1 MSALLE
7 RPAVVRVRA
16 ALTAA
21 GSTAAVIALADTART
36 AQDAADSVGVELGAI
51 VKSLVFAVD
60 GRAVMALVAGDRRC
74 DTAVLAHALG
84 IAGKVG
90 RADADVV
97 RQATGFT
104 IGGVP
109 PIAHVQ
115 PIAMAIDASLARFEA
130 IYAAAGHPHCVFATS
145 LYQGAVI
152 MTHRDGLAQG
162 FRQGAWGVAMRG
174 IASPAQ
180 RCPKALESRR
190 LGRPCGP
197 SEGVGRS

>member
-21 GSTAAVIALADTART
+21 GSAAEVIALADTART

-74 DTAVLAHALG
+74 DTAALARVLGLD
-84 IAGKVG
+84 GKVG
-90 RADADVV
+90 RADADTV
-97 RQATGFT
+97 RDATGFT

-109 PIAHVQ
+109 PIAHTT
-115 PIAMAIDASLARFEA
+115 PLATAIDASLGRFA
-130 IYAAAGHPHCVFATS
+130 TVYAAAGHPHCVFGTS
-145 LYQGAVI
+145 P
-152 MTHRDGLAQG
+152 D
-162 FRQGAWGVAMRG
+162 
-174 IASPAQ
+174 
-180 RCPKALESRR
+180 
-190 LGRPCGP
+190 
-197 SEGVGRS
+197 